1 MRKYLSYIRHL
12 RKMDY
17 IWLYDVSFL
26 TELMFNLILF
36 GPPGSGKGTQ
46 SEKLVNTFG
55 LTHISTG
62 ELLREHIA
70 KETKLGKE
78 AKGYINSGKL
88 VPDELVIRIISA
100 IIDEA
105 NTNKGLLFDGFP
117 RTTAQAEALD
127 ELLSRKKLSISL
139 MIALDIPEKELII
152 RLLKRRE
159 TSNRNDDLSL
169 EVIQARIIEYHE
181 KTAPVSHHYNKM
193 SKLVFVKGVG
203 SVDEVFNSISYEI
216 NKMKEGLMAVV

>member
-1 MRKYLSYIRHL
+1 MRKYLTHIRNL
-12 RKMDY
+12 RKKDY

-70 KETKLGKE
+70 TKTNLGKE
-78 AKGYINSGKL
+78 AKGYIDAGKL
-88 VPDELVIRIISA
+88 VPDELVIRIIST
-100 IIDEA
+100 IIDET
-105 NTNKGLLFDGFP
+105 NNNKGLLFDGFP

-169 EVIQARIIEYHE
+169 GVIQARIIEYHE
-181 KTAPVSHHYNKM
+181 KTAPVSHHYKKM

-203 SVDEVFNSISYEI
+203 PVDDVFNSISLEI
-216 NKMKEGLMAVV
+216 NKKKESLMAIV